1 MSLADNAFNLL
12 AYLAAKEGGEV
23 GEAAILEATKMSH
36 GSFVAARRN
45 LVECNLIT
53 YTPRGGNRPPYY
65 VVMPPKADAKKIDA
79 EKYAVSAPENAA
91 WKAESVNTA
100 AKSVRKQGKS
110 VPSAP
115 PKLQVVLQLPR
126 VTGEFSSRDDWE
138 AALTDAL
145 GECVDIDYAGDLCS
159 VYSHAHDQ
167 RDEYQITALTSGS
180 ITVD

>member
-12 AYLAAKEGGEV
+12 AYLTARKGGEV

-53 YTPRGGNRPPYY
+53 YTPRGGNRPPQY
-65 VVMPPKADAKKIDA
+65 VVMPPKAGAKKIDA
-79 EKYAVSAPENAA
+79 KKYAISTPKYAT
-91 WKAESVNTA
+91 WK
-100 AKSVRKQGKS
+100 AKSVNKQGKNVRS
-110 VPSAP
+110 TQTNALPMV
-115 PKLQVVLQLPR
+115 QVVPQLPR
-126 VTGEFSSRDDWE
+126 VTGDFSSRDDWE

-145 GECVDIDYAGDLCS
+145 GECIDIDYAGDFCS

-167 RDEYQITALTSGS
+167 SDQYQITALTGGS